1 MMSEEL
7 KTSRPE
13 AVIQTITSGQPD
25 YPALLKE
32 IKGYPKQLYC
42 IGDTKILKK
51 RAAAVVGSRKTT
63 QYGRSTA
70 YVMAKRL
77 GERDIAVVSGM
88 AKGIDTCAHQGALK
102 SGGSTIA
109 VLGCGVDMC
118 YPRGSEKL
126 KEEIE
131 TKGLVISEYPPGAEP
146 KKFYFPQRNRI
157 ISGLAEIT
165 AVIQAGNNS
174 GALITAELAA
184 EQGREVYAVPGNID
198 SEYNFGSNKLIKEGA
213 VPVTCIQDIL
223 EAMGV
228 TQLSEKEAERML
240 SEAERNIY
248 ALLVSHGEMSI
259 DELCMAAAKPAGY
272 VNGIVTVMEM
282 KGLVFS
288 ALGKIFIAK
297 A

>member
-1 MMSEEL
+1 MNEEL
-7 KTSRPE
+7 KTGRTEDRIWTVS
-13 AVIQTITSGQPD
+13 SGQPL

-32 IKGYPKQLYC
+32 IKNYPKQLYC
-42 IGDTKILKK
+42 IGDTDILKK

-70 YVMAKRL
+70 YVLGKRL
-77 GERDIAVVSGM
+77 GERGIAVVSGM

-102 SGGSTIA
+102 SGGRTIA
-109 VLGCGVDMC
+109 VMGCGPDVC
-118 YPRGSEKL
+118 YPKGSENL
-126 KEEIE
+126 KAEIE
-131 TKGLVISEYPPGAEP
+131 SKGLIVSEYPPGEDP
-146 KKFYFPQRNRI
+146 RKFYFPQRNRI
-157 ISGLAEIT
+157 ISGLSEIT
-165 AVIQAGNNS
+165 TVVQAGNNS

-184 EQGREVYAVPGNID
+184 EQGRDVYVVPGNID
-198 SEYNFGSNKLIKEGA
+198 SEYNIGSNKLIKEGA
-213 VPVTCIQDIL
+213 LPVVNIQDIL

-228 TQLSEKEAERML
+228 AGINEKEAEKIL
-240 SEAERNIY
+240 SEAERKIY
-248 ALLVSHGEMSI
+248 SLLLSHGEMTL
-259 DELCMAAAKPAGY
+259 DELCIFVSKPAGY

>member
-1 MMSEEL
+1 MNEDL
-7 KTSRPE
+7 KTGRVDE
-13 AVIQTITSGQPD
+13 RIQTVYSGEPL

-32 IKGYPKQLYC
+32 IKDYPKQLYC
-42 IGDTKILKK
+42 IGDITILKK

-70 YVMAKRL
+70 YVIAKRL
-77 GERDIAVVSGM
+77 GERGIAVVSGM

-109 VLGCGVDMC
+109 VLGCGADVC

-131 TKGLVISEYPPGAEP
+131 SKGLVVSEYPPGAEP
-146 KKFYFPQRNRI
+146 RKFYFPQRNRI
-157 ISGLAEIT
+157 ISGISELT
-165 AVIQAGNNS
+165 AVVQAGNNS

-184 EQGREVYAVPGNID
+184 EQGREVYVVPGNID
-198 SEYNFGSNKLIKEGA
+198 SEYNLGSNKLIKEGA
-213 VPVTCIQDIL
+213 APVINIQDVL

-228 TQLSEKEAERML
+228 SGITEIEVEKILGEAERK
-240 SEAERNIY
+240 IY
-248 ALLVSHGEMSI
+248 SLLMSHGEMTL
-259 DELCMAAAKPAGY
+259 DELCIFISKPVGY
-272 VNGIVTVMEM
+272 VSGIVTVMEM